1 MQMKRVHW
9 RRQANSPSCCPSFDD
24 YLPKF
29 DEQWRHYIRYLV
41 EKDDIAIRPVLFSSM

>member
-9 RRQANSPSCCPSFDD
+9 KRYANSPSFDD

-41 EKDDIAIRPVLFSSM
+41 EKDDIAICPVLFSSM